1 VTPVLV
7 LFSQLATPKP
17 MDLIFGGGQVL
28 MVLLTTLTV
37 AFVTSTGHSA
47 WYTGVQLLSVYA
59 VFAVALYLIPS

>member
-1 VTPVLV
+1 
-7 LFSQLATPKP
+7 
-17 MDLIFGGGQVL
+17 MDLVFGGGQVVL
-28 MVLLTTLTV
+28 VLLTTLTV